1 MTISKKKL
9 IEEVLSKGG
18 LASSEREDHSKECT
32 TISLRIPNKLMKEVN
47 NTVKDTIGI
56 SRTGWILQAMYE
68 KLNKK

>member
-32 TISLRIPNKLMKEVN
+32 TIS
-47 NTVKDTIGI
+47 
-56 SRTGWILQAMYE
+56 
-68 KLNKK
+68 